1 MTLLKK
7 LQALTP
13 GQWGKFHALKDG
25 AGLDA
30 FLSETGVELTAEE
43 KAQALEYI
51 ESGKL
56 PLDDEKLDNVAGG
69 SGMTVTCTKCWSKD
83 TDFDWGPGYYNFLCK
98 KCGYKENHVTPCMM
112 CGSTDLDWRYSDYL
126 CKKCGFRSMD
136 LVPEIP

>member
-1 MTLLKK
+1 MTLLEK
-7 LQALTP
+7 LRILTP

-25 AGLDA
+25 AGLDTLLA
-30 FLSETGVELTAEE
+30 ETAIELTAEE

-56 PLDDEKLDNVAGG
+56 PIADEELAGVAGG

-98 KCGYKENHVTPCMM
+98 KCGYKENHVTPCQM
-112 CGSTDLDWRYSDYL
+112 CGSTDLEWGYSHYF
-126 CKKCGFRSMD
+126 CKKCGFKLED
-136 LVPEIP
+136 EVIQL